1 MARLCDEFW
10 TFSVFSWSTLGA
22 VGGRNCTICLGEKL
36 KTLVPGDLSSSHA
49 KRKPQE
55 SLDGKR
61 VKPTKNVIS
70 YIKPASAG
78 DGSWR
83 NWCQGG
89 EGEKYGVNFANILQ
103 YRFNQTFTHIWQAEI
118 TLTQAV
124 LLFVKHKHQLHKIHA
139 SISNIHNEG
148 PKIWWYQHFW

>member
-1 MARLCDEFW
+1 MSLIWLNFGHSL
-10 TFSVFSWSTLGA
+10 FSPGALLGQWEEEI
-22 VGGRNCTICLGEKL
+22 VQFVLGRNWKHWFQETCHHLTQKGNHRKVWMGKESNQPKMSVKL
-36 KTLVPGDLSSSHA
+36 LVL
-49 KRKPQE
+49 
-55 SLDGKR
+55 
-61 VKPTKNVIS
+61 IS
-70 YIKPASAG
+70 YIKPGSAG

-124 LLFVKHKHQLHKIHA
+124 LIVCKTQA
-139 SISNIHNEG
+139 STALN
-148 PKIWWYQHFW
+148 PCQHIKYP

>member
-61 VKPTKNVIS
+61 VKPTQNVSQAFCSNIL
-70 YIKPASAG
+70 YKLMALEETDA
-78 DGSWR
+78 R
-83 NWCQGG
+83 QGG

-103 YRFNQTFTHIWQAEI
+103 YRFNQTFTHIW
-118 TLTQAV
+118 L
-124 LLFVKHKHQLHKIHA
+124 K
-139 SISNIHNEG
+139 S
-148 PKIWWYQHFW
+148 P